1 MKLELAHHR
10 IEQVILQGATRLEGS
25 RLYVDPEEV
34 RAMLPVDSPLLLKG
48 LATAAPGDGKRM
60 APVLDVVEPRA
71 KAEPSRGAFAGFGS
85 PPEGA
90 GQGRT
95 HVLSG
100 LALLTVA
107 ALPGAQEGVVD
118 MSPQAR
124 DFCPFARTL
133 NLVLDLEVKPGAS
146 RVAADQA
153 VRGLVLTLAERLAS
167 LARGQE
173 PERVEPWERG
183 PAAPELPR
191 VALVYLVQSQ
201 GDLRRTY
208 LYGHPAD
215 EILPTLLDPLEVLD
229 GAVVSGNFVMPS
241 NKTCTYIHQNH
252 PLIRELLARPG
263 RDLNV
268 AGGVVAN
275 EMSRMAD
282 KERAAAM
289 AARLVRGLGAQG
301 AVINQEGGGNTI
313 TDVMM
318 LCRRLEGDGVKT
330 VLLLNEFAGEDGT
343 TPSLTETTPEA
354 VAIVSAGNNDHRL
367 ELPPARELIGLAAI
381 SGVQGDLHGPI
392 SLPLGRLHS
401 STNQLGFNRLSCVS
415 L

>member
-10 IEQVILQGATRLEGS
+10 VEGLTLQGATRLEGS
-25 RLYVDPEEV
+25 HLYLDPHEV
-34 RAMLPVDSPLLLKG
+34 RSLIPAESPIHLKS
-48 LATAAPGDGKRM
+48 LAVAAPGSGKRM

-71 KAEPSRGAFAGFGS
+71 KAMPGDSAFAGFNS
-85 PPEGA
+85 LPCGA
-90 GQGRT
+90 GEGLT

-100 LALLTVA
+100 LAVMAVA
-107 ALPGAQEGVVD
+107 SLPGAQEGVVD
-118 MSPQAR
+118 MSPEAA

-133 NLVLDLEVKPGAS
+133 NLVLDLGVKPEAS
-146 RVAADQA
+146 RLAADEA
-153 VRGLVLTLAERLAS
+153 VRALTLTLAEKLAA

-173 PERVEPWERG
+173 PDAVEGWERG
-183 PAAPELPR
+183 PASPDLPR
-191 VALVYLVQSQ
+191 VVLVYLVQSQ

-215 EILPTLLDPLEVLD
+215 NILPTMLDPLEVLD

-241 NKTCTYIHQNH
+241 NKTCTYIHQNN
-252 PLIRELLARPG
+252 PLIRELLTRHG
-263 RDLNV
+263 RDLNFL
-268 AGGVVAN
+268 GVVIAN
-275 EMSRMAD
+275 EMSRMVD
-282 KERAAAM
+282 KERSAAM
-289 AARLVRGLGAQG
+289 AAAMVRSLGAEG

-330 VLLLNEFAGEDGT
+330 VMVLNEFAGEDGT

-354 VAIVSAGNNDHRL
+354 LAIVSTGNNDHRVD
-367 ELPPARELIGLAAI
+367 LPPAKELIGLESI
-381 SGVQGDLHGPI
+381 PGVQGDLHGHI

-401 STNQLGFNRLSCVS
+401 STNQLGFNYLSCLS